1 MRIGKME
8 KNPVRVFKS
17 IGLLL
22 IVFLIVVAWSPMVRA
37 QVQNWW
43 VLPSGGDAELG
54 RLSELRTKRSV
65 YVDVV
70 LNKPGL
76 GQITS
81 ATEQADIRKSVVEAF
96 KSHKDLSVVTGP
108 ERADFAVLVR
118 TTVSVPG
125 TDSPRPA
132 NFSVVLDQDEEVS
145 VEVTVLVPG
154 GKLAD
159 GTFTPRSVWESY
171 SPNVQMG
178 ALAGSRFVIDGFLW
192 ELKKVRE
199 KK

>member
-1 MRIGKME
+1 MRIGKVE
-8 KNPVRVFKS
+8 KNHVRVFKS

-22 IVFLIVVAWSPMVRA
+22 LVIAWSPMVRA

-43 VLPSGGDAELG
+43 ALPSGGDAELG

-65 YVDVV
+65 YVDVA
-70 LNKPGL
+70 LNRPGL

-81 ATEQADIRKSVVEAF
+81 ATEQADIRKSIVDAF

-125 TDSPRPA
+125 IDSPRPA

-154 GKLAD
+154 AKQPD
-159 GTFTPRSVWESY
+159 GTLRSRTVWESF
-171 SPNVQMG
+171 SSNVQMG
-178 ALAGSRFVIDGFLW
+178 VLAGSRFAVDGFLW